1 MRWSRPA
8 SAGARTSD
16 PARRPGPSRAQ
27 PGAPRSSASRRSA
40 IAASREPPTGKP
52 PPASDT
58 AGSSRRSRGSRANS
72 ACASSSAATKPGTA
86 TEPGPSSTRD
96 GSTAEPA
103 APLPL
108 TAVTSPWGERTSMK
122 ASPPRPQDSGMTT
135 ASTAAAAS
143 AALTAPPPS
152 LKVAMPAPAAS
163 GWPQATTPRG
173 PRRSGRGRRLGT
185 GGSLPAL
192 PDPERDGVRPLRQGL
207 LDAALL
213 LGTAEHDPGA
223 ATADLC
229 AHGPA
234 ACALGAHEE
243 RPRAG
248 GGPAHAPGG
257 VQPAALRPGLA
268 GHGHADHLYAELI
281 GGGGAAQ
288 RPGPE
293 ARGVDAVVAGRV
305 HAAARI
311 GATVVVGVGPAVGEW
326 APVERVRHPVVVDV
340 RIAGVAEAVV
350 VGVRLVGVRQ
360 ALAVVEIVDHAVL
373 VGIVVT
379 EPDHAVVPGVGDV
392 QQRARRQRRAR
403 RVVELAGAATGLA
416 ESVELAAT
424 LRHGRELDEPAVS
437 GVDHDQAVD
446 GVPHQSRRAL
456 QRTAPDRPDVEAA
469 RV

>member
-16 PARRPGPSRAQ
+16 PARRPGSSRAQ

-58 AGSSRRSRGSRANS
+58 AGSSRRSSDSRANS
-72 ACASSSAATKPGTA
+72 EWASSSAATKPGTA

-143 AALTAPPPS
+143 AASTAPPPS

-192 PDPERDGVRPLRQGL
+192 PDPERDSVRPLGQRL
-207 LDAALL
+207 PDAAPL
-213 LGTAEHDPGA
+213 LGAAQHHPGA
-223 ATADLC
+223 AAADLC
-229 AHGPA
+229 PHGPA
-234 ACALGAHEE
+234 AGALGPHEE
-243 RPRAG
+243 RLRAG
-248 GGPAHAPGG
+248 GGLAHAPGG
-257 VQPAALRPGLA
+257 VQPAALSAALA
-268 GHGHADHLYAELI
+268 GHRHADHLDSQHVRT
-281 GGGGAAQ
+281 GGAAQ
-288 RPGPE
+288 RPGRE
-293 ARGVDAVVAGRV
+293 ARGVDPVVAGRV
-305 HAAARI
+305 HAAARV
-311 GATVVVGVGPAVGEW
+311 GTSVVVGIGPAVGER
-326 APVERVRHPVVVDV
+326 ALVERVRHAVVVDV
-340 RIAGVAEAVV
+340 RIAGIAEPVV
-350 VGVRLVGVRQ
+350 VGVGLLGVRQ
-360 ALAVVEIVDHAVL
+360 ALAVVEVVGDAVL
-373 VGIVVT
+373 V
-379 EPDHAVVPGVGDV
+379 
-392 QQRARRQRRAR
+392 
-403 RVVELAGAATGLA
+403 
-416 ESVELAAT
+416 
-424 LRHGRELDEPAVS
+424 
-437 GVDHDQAVD
+437 
-446 GVPHQSRRAL
+446 
-456 QRTAPDRPDVEAA
+456 
-469 RV
+469 